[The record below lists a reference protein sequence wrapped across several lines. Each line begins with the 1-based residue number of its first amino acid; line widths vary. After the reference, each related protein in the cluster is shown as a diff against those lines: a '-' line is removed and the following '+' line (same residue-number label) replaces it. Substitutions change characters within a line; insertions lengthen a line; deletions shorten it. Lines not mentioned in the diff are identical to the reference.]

1 MLKRADEQ
9 ISLLQPARL
18 AQLLAPL
25 EGIAS
30 IGLAVSGG
38 PDSLALMAMAARWRD
53 ARARRPNVTVF
64 TVDHG
69 LRPEAVEEARLVAR
83 YASEVGLEAIT
94 LRWEGEKPGTGL
106 QAAARTARYRL
117 IGEVMDWRDIAV
129 LVTAHHMDDQAE
141 TILMRIAHGSGV
153 TGLAG
158 MASFS
163 EVEGVKVFRP
173 LLQVRHSELEAV
185 VEAIGWTAVNDP
197 SNADPRFERARWRAA
212 MPSLEALGLTVERL
226 AQFGAR
232 LGRADA
238 ALSEAAERAFERV
251 VKFDGFGAGRLNLAL
266 LAALQPAIRLRVLA
280 RAIDEAGGAARAPDL
295 SQVEALEAAL
305 GSGATLAATT
315 VGGCRIAVE
324 AGRLLI
330 QREPGRLRTEEA
342 VLRPGGRLVWDQ
354 RFEISTSPD
363 APTMRVAAAGPMP
376 AGELAAL
383 AGGTGG
389 AAAGGAAAAAAAP
402 KVSDGETILAL
413 GTFTFDSRVK
423 VRLLIGP
430 RGGAKR

>member
-18 AQLLAPL
+18 AQLFSPLAGL
-25 EGIAS
+25 GS
-30 IGLAVSGG
+30 LGLAVSGG

-53 ARARRPNVTVF
+53 AQARRPNITVF

-69 LRPEAVEEARLVAR
+69 LRPAAAEEARLVAR
-83 YASEVGLEAIT
+83 YASEVGLEAIA
-94 LRWEGEKPGTGL
+94 LKWEGEKPDTGL
-106 QAAARTARYRL
+106 QAAARAARYRL
-117 IGEVMDWRDIAV
+117 IGEVMDWRDISV

-141 TILMRIAHGSGV
+141 TILMRLAHGSGV

-185 VEAIGWTAVNDP
+185 VEAIGWTAVKDP

-212 MPSLEALGLTVERL
+212 MPGLEALGLTVERL
-226 AQFGAR
+226 AQLGAR

-238 ALSEAAERAFERV
+238 ALSEAADRAFEEIV
-251 VKFDGFGAGRLNLAL
+251 NVDEFGAARLAL
-266 LAALQPAIRLRVLA
+266 ASIAALQPAIRLRVLA
-280 RAIDEAGGAARAPDL
+280 RAIDEAGGTARAPDL

-315 VGGCRIAVE
+315 VGGCRISVE

-330 QREPGRLRTEEA
+330 RREPGRLRTEAA
-342 VLRPGGRLVWDQ
+342 VLRPGGRLVWDR
-354 RFEISTSPD
+354 RFEISSTPD
-363 APTMRVAAAGPMP
+363 APAMRVAAAGAMP

-383 AGGTGG
+383 AGIADG
-389 AAAGGAAAAAAAP
+389 AGARDAAVAAP

-430 RGGAKR
+430 RGGAKH